1 MAVKVI
7 STFRMTD
14 NIRITRMIDGEKRI
28 VRYPL
33 YVNGKRVTA
42 TREKNLLNEAKALDE
57 KWRQE
62 QLTLRTLKRSYGKP
76 SKLKVYDD
84 LSSTGVRHL
93 RLRWMQY
100 IKDGYEYIYP
110 MFVFH
115 LNSEGGT
122 KAKTFNIQR
131 MGYDEAWKA
140 AVEFCCNYKGTRVT
154 ARLLDKKPSIEQLK
168 LLRKKMNKA
177 GWDIPLS
184 VVRGIN

>member
-14 NIRITRMIDGEKRI
+14 NIRVMRMVNGKKRI
-28 VRYPL
+28 MRYPL
-33 YVNGKRVTA
+33 YVNGQRVTA
-42 TREKNLLNEAKALDE
+42 TREKNLLKEAKALDE

-62 QLTLRTLKRSYGKP
+62 QLAVKELKKVHGRP

-84 LSSTGVRHL
+84 LSSTGVRHV
-93 RLRWMQY
+93 RLRFVHA
-100 IKDGYEYIYP
+100 IKGEYESIYP
-110 MFVFH
+110 SFVFQMI
-115 LNSEGGT
+115 NESGYKG
-122 KAKTFNIQR
+122 KTFNIQKL
-131 MGYDEAWKA
+131 GYDEAWKA
-140 AVEFCCNYKGTRVT
+140 AVKFCCNYKGTRVT

-184 VVRGIN
+184 VVRGIK